1 MNATAE
7 GRKRL
12 TFFVYASHNP
22 NPTTALPAASAQLK
36 NNMELKNR
44 LEEMKSMI
52 ARAEQ
57 LPLKRAELLMRGF
70 SEAEIEEM
78 GKIMDCIDVEAN
90 AWLMHVKDLIHR
102 MESL

>member
-1 MNATAE
+1 M
-7 GRKRL
+7 
-12 TFFVYASHNP
+12 
-22 NPTTALPAASAQLK
+22 
-36 NNMELKNR
+36 
-44 LEEMKSMI
+44 
-52 ARAEQ
+52 
-57 LPLKRAELLMRGF
+57 KRAELLMRGF

>member
-1 MNATAE
+1 
-7 GRKRL
+7 
-12 TFFVYASHNP
+12 
-22 NPTTALPAASAQLK
+22 
-36 NNMELKNR
+36 MELKNR